1 MPIRQRKIYWSSDLQ
16 LHVSYTRWHA
26 MRGSEVHFT
35 RLRMGFET
43 GEYPR
48 KISGQF
54 FGKQRLNACVDS
66 QGWAD
71 KSDRTF
77 GFEIPARFFSPCW
90 HPKGRYFIQG
100 SGSRSVGPGAVAE
113 PENKNVERFSF
124 RGLRAGKRTRNR
136 VSDAP
141 RLRVVEAWTRVS
153 APSPSSTRAVLASF
167 PGARE
172 KNERQRRR

>member
-77 GFEIPARFFSPCW
+77 DFEIHFLIFF
-90 HPKGRYFIQG
+90 
-100 SGSRSVGPGAVAE
+100 
-113 PENKNVERFSF
+113 
-124 RGLRAGKRTRNR
+124 
-136 VSDAP
+136 
-141 RLRVVEAWTRVS
+141 
-153 APSPSSTRAVLASF
+153 AVLAPERAIFYSRF
-167 PGARE
+167 WVSVGRSRSGRRTRKQKRRAFFFSGTARRKTHAKSSLGRPEAPGGGSLDAGLGAFAILHSRRARLVPRC
-172 KNERQRRR
+172 ERGK